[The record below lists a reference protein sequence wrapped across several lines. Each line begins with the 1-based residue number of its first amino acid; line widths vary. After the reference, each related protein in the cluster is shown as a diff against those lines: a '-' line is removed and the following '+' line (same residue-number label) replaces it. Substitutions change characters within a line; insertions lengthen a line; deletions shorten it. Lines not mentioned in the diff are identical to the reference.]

1 MSWDKVML
9 ELQKEIPFKYY
20 QPYLEPLI
28 LERTT
33 ERKAIISAPSKTI
46 INKVEKEYAP
56 AIKAALEV
64 VTNRR
69 YSLEFVL
76 TKKQIISENK
86 PKQPESNVNVHSFLI
101 KLRDHLRSNY
111 DFKKNLITGSR
122 QYKRKNETEFK
133 DLNVDSDDFNDVYF
147 DIKTSHGFQETTQ
160 DSLHRIIF
168 SNQVTTSF
176 HPIKQYYSDIES
188 LYNPKRDGDVI
199 QKWLNCLQVS
209 NKSIGTH
216 YIKKH
221 LLRGLHTV
229 YTDGEFE
236 NEDMLLIH
244 GTESYYKTSYIK
256 TLVAKGFKDY
266 YIKGIPKDLRGDKD
280 YYLRVGKVYYWNLD
294 DITKLHK
301 KDLDFIKAFLNTGDD
316 VERGAYGEVDTRIKR
331 LSTFFATSNTKK
343 ILSNT
348 KDGNRRYKILTASRK
363 IDINT
368 AQQIN
373 IDKVHSQL
381 IYEYKREVAINPRF
395 VDWTDEEFNANT
407 LNNHNYE
414 SENDLENAI
423 VQHFNPIKED
433 EFNKNNSLHVALSA
447 TQIETLLLKINSDY
461 KFSIR
466 WIGIQLHELRFVL
479 KRTNQ
484 VSKAYLIELKDKA
497 ILEFLK

>member
-20 QPYLEPLI
+20 RPYLEPLI

-46 INKVEKEYAP
+46 ISKVEKEYAP

-76 TKKQIISENK
+76 TKKQILSESK

-101 KLRDHLRSNY
+101 KLRDHLRLNY

-147 DIKTSHGFQETTQ
+147 DIKTSHGFHETTH

-188 LYNPKRDGDVI
+188 LYNPKRDGDVVA
-199 QKWLNCLQVS
+199 KWLNCLQVS
-209 NKSIGTH
+209 NKHIGTH
-216 YIKKH
+216 FLKKH
-221 LLRGLHTV
+221 LLRGLHTL
-229 YTDGEFE
+229 YTDGGFE

-244 GTESYYKTSYIK
+244 GTESYFKTSYLK
-256 TLVAKGFKDY
+256 TLIAQPLKDY
-266 YIKGIPKDLRGDKD
+266 YIKGIPKDLKGDKD
-280 YYLRVGKVYYWNLD
+280 YYLRVGRVYYWNLD
-294 DITKLHK
+294 DITKLSQR
-301 KDLDFIKAFLNTGDD
+301 DLAFLKAFLNSGDD
-316 VERGAYGEVDTRIKR
+316 VERGAYSDIDTRIRR
-331 LSTFFATSNTKK
+331 LAIFFATANTKK
-343 ILSNT
+343 VLGST
-348 KDGNRRYKILTASRK
+348 RDGNRRYKILTASKK

-414 SENDLENAI
+414 SENELENII
-423 VQHFNPIKED
+423 VINFNPIKD
-433 EFNKNNSLHVALSA
+433 TEFNKHNPLHVALSA
-447 TQIETLLLKINSDY
+447 TQIETLLLKINPEN
-461 KFSIR
+461 KFSPV
-466 WIGIQLHELRFVL
+466 WIARQLGELNFIL
-479 KRTNQ
+479 KRGHL
-484 VSKAYLIELKDKA
+484 SKSYLIELKNKDL
-497 ILEFLK
+497 IGFLK